1 MPEQESYWEKRE
13 KDHIKREQMKDE
25 EVASEIERIVQI
37 ALLEAEKEIRN
48 FYSRYAGKNNL
59 TPAEAKKAIS
69 EFDVQAFETIAAKY
83 VREKNFSDKAN
94 KELYT
99 YNTKMR
105 INRQELL
112 MMYLN
117 AHLAAMADEQ
127 VKTMQSY
134 FEDAASSEVARQA
147 GILGANIVITQPT
160 LLSIIGASFHG
171 AVWSTRIWDDM
182 AGLREEL
189 DGIITSS
196 ITRGAHPDK
205 FIKDIRERFNVST
218 FNARRLLIT
227 EVARVQTE
235 AQKISYQKI
244 GDEDAEYEFIALMDN
259 RTTKT
264 CKHLNGKKFKV
275 KDMKPGIN
283 APPMH
288 PFCRSSTA
296 LDLGDWRT
304 KFFEEKKKT
313 YSFDV
318 NDDNLIENSAS
329 DDNEYK
335 TYAVKKSKVRWNKH
349 FDITEKGSNI
359 LNDIHSDL
367 NEFMNKNRREKL
379 YLLNKEANN
388 IVNELEGNAIDQ
400 IDFTKDLIKV
410 LKESNANSLVLA
422 HVHPSKTPFSRY
434 DIKALIKYNSISEL
448 TLESADGGKY
458 LLTRGSFKSSYINK
472 LTFDNKYEKIYWSV
486 AAKYPDLEDEVKRV
500 EIWDDF
506 MLEVNKEVAKYY
518 GMKFKKVE

>member
-1 MPEQESYWEKRE
+1 MPESYWEKRE
-13 KDHIKREQMKDE
+13 KNHIKREQMKDE
-25 EVASEIERIVQI
+25 EVAREIERIIQI
-37 ALLEAEKEIRN
+37 ALLEAEKEIHN
-48 FYSRYAGKNNL
+48 FYSRYAGKRNL
-59 TPAEAKKAIS
+59 TPVEAEKEIS

-83 VREKNFSDKAN
+83 VKEKNFSDKAN

-105 INRQELL
+105 ISRQELL

-117 AHLAAMADEQ
+117 AHLVAMADEQ
-127 VKTMQSY
+127 VKTMQKY
-134 FEDAASSEVARQA
+134 FEEAAMSEVARQA

-160 LLSIIGASFHG
+160 LLSIVGASFHG
-171 AVWSTRIWDDM
+171 AVWSARIWDDM

-189 DGIITSS
+189 DRIITSS
-196 ITRGAHPDK
+196 IIRGAHPDK
-205 FIKDIRERFNVST
+205 FIKDIRERFGVST

-235 AQKISYQKI
+235 AQKISYQKL
-244 GDEDAEYEFIALMDN
+244 GDEDAEYRFIALMDD

-264 CKHLNGKKFKV
+264 CKSLNSKRFKV
-275 KDMKPGIN
+275 KDMIPGVN

-304 KFFEEKKKT
+304 KFFEEKRKT
-313 YSFDV
+313 YSLPMDKGNQV
-318 NDDNLIENSAS
+318 ENSRS
-329 DDNEYK
+329 DDEEYK
-335 TYAVKKSKVRWNKH
+335 TYPIKKSNVRWNKH
-349 FDITEKGSNI
+349 FDISEKASNI
-359 LNDIHSDL
+359 LNGIHTEL

-379 YLLNKEANN
+379 FLFNKNTN
-388 IVNELEGNAIDQ
+388 DIVNELEGNAIDQ

-434 DIKALIKYNSISEL
+434 DIKALVKYNSISEL

-458 LLTRGSFKSSYINK
+458 LLTRDSFKSSYINK
-472 LTFDNKYEKIYWSV
+472 LTFDSKYEKIYWNV
-486 AAKYPDLEDEVKRV
+486 AKKYPDLEDEVKRV

-506 MLEVNKEVAKYY
+506 MLEVNKEVANFY